1 MPVRSREVPVE
12 ALLVIAACLVASAFF
27 SGSETAL
34 LRLRSVDLTET
45 DTPGAG
51 PARSAIRALLQSTS
65 RLLVTILIGNN
76 VVNILGAAMASALAV
91 GLLGPGAGVAV
102 ATVVMT
108 LLVLVL
114 CEILPKAMAAAH
126 PVGISRLVAL
136 PLYLFHQLLRPAHGF
151 FDRIID
157 PLVAW
162 IAGGTATESPADAEQ
177 VLRLAREARLE
188 EQSSGAAAIIGSTAR
203 AAEMTVQE
211 VMVARPHIF
220 ALPVDL
226 PADQALER
234 MLEERYTRV
243 PVYTESIDSLAG
255 IVHLKDLVRYVRDGG
270 GVLREVLRP
279 LLRVPERKPI
289 LDLLAEM
296 QRGFVHMAIV
306 KDEHGL
312 TEGLVTTE
320 DILEE
325 LVGEIRDEY
334 DREELQTIQARP
346 DGAFEAMGRVKVLDF
361 NRATGWELP
370 AERGDSL
377 SGLVFNEL
385 GRPPRRGD
393 RVIVDGHELEVLHV
407 SGTRI
412 GRVLARRLPAPAA
425 EE

>member
-1 MPVRSREVPVE
+1 MLVRSREVPVE
-12 ALLVIAACLVASAFF
+12 VLLLIAACLVASAFF

-34 LRLRSVDLTET
+34 LRLRSVDVPDEGR
-45 DTPGAG
+45 PEAG

-65 RLLVTILIGNN
+65 RLLVTILVGNN
-76 VVNILGAAMASALAV
+76 VVNILGAALASALAV
-91 GLLGPGAGVAV
+91 GLLGPGPGVAV

-108 LLVLVL
+108 LLVLVF
-114 CEILPKAMAAAH
+114 CEILPKALAAAH

-136 PLYLFHQLLRPAHGF
+136 PLYLFHQMLRPAHGL

-157 PLVAW
+157 PLVKR
-162 IAGGTATESPADAEQ
+162 IAGGAAGERSGAEE

-188 EQSSGAAAIIGSTAR
+188 EYTSGAAAIIGATAR

-220 ALPVDL
+220 ALPL
-226 PADQALER
+226 ELAPDQALER

-243 PVYTESIDSLAG
+243 PVYTESIDNFAG
-255 IVHLKDLVRYVRDGG
+255 IVHLKDLVRYVREGG
-270 GVLREVLRP
+270 GSLREVLRP

-289 LDLLAEM
+289 LELLAEM

-306 KDEHGL
+306 KDDHGL

-334 DREELQTIQARP
+334 DREELQTIQSRA
-346 DGAFEAMGRVKVLDF
+346 DGVFEALGRVKVLDF
-361 NRATGWELP
+361 NRTTGWELP

-393 RVIVDGHELEVLHV
+393 RVVVNGHELEVLQV

-412 GRVLARRLPAPAA
+412 GRVLARRLPTPPV
-425 EE
+425 ED